1 MTFRAIIFLFKV
13 NFGRTYTHE
22 YVLSTFRNLP
32 EIFLE
37 MAQLSRFMSAVSRD
51 VDMVSLLA
59 TVRKPSAK
67 KLF

>member
-1 MTFRAIIFLFKV
+1 MFRAIIFLFKV
-13 NFGRTYTHE
+13 NFGRTYTDSHE
-22 YVLSTFRNLP
+22 HVLSTFRNLP

-51 VDMVSLLA
+51 LDMVSLLA

-67 KLF
+67 